1 MQKFG
6 KLFNQKKGQVISG
19 LTSNITA
26 FVVMI
31 FIIGALVYALGTF
44 ANNIPCGTGN
54 CQGENQSVA
63 FNVTNSLMNVLRDN
77 VVLIGVVFIMIVVAV
92 VIFIAR
98 RMSQ

>member
-6 KLFNQKKGQVISG
+6 KLFSDKKGQVITG

-31 FIIGALVYALGTF
+31 FIVGALIYALSTF
-44 ANNIPCGTGN
+44 TSSLPAG
-54 CQGENQSVA
+54 SVA
-63 FNVTNSLMNVLRDN
+63 LNVTTSLMNVIRDN

-98 RMSQ
+98 RMSGGNEG